1 MRNVLC
7 LSLAAMVGAL
17 CSGCFVGGGPPDRA
31 FFVEVTNTMASQ
43 QCADDDTWEQCIV
56 KLRRVY
62 GINTDASKKTS
73 PPASS
78 PSSAK

>member
-1 MRNVLC
+1 MRNV
-7 LSLAAMVGAL
+7 SFLALALVGVL
-17 CSGCFVGGGPPDRA
+17 CSGCFIGGPPDRA

-43 QCADDDTWEQCIV
+43 QCADGDTWEQCVV

-62 GINTDASKKTS
+62 GINADASKTS
-73 PPASS
+73 PPPPSS